1 LVAFLVDLELGVS
14 PVPSVFL
21 ALSDFFVVASS
32 FFFAAASVFAWEVPD
47 ISLGGVALAVVS
59 LEEVFGAAGTEADGS
74 GFTGST
80 AEGAAGV
87 RDAAAAGVV
96 AVAGLRGGEVLGA
109 AAAAGVVP
117 IAAGDKLGLGAVVVV
132 EELTPVVVEPV
143 DIFTSA
149 LKRGALTP

>member
-1 LVAFLVDLELGVS
+1 MVDFLVDFELGVS

-59 LEEVFGAAGTEADGS
+59 LVEVFGAAGTEADGS

-117 IAAGDKLGLGAVVVV
+117 IAGDKLGLGAVVVV